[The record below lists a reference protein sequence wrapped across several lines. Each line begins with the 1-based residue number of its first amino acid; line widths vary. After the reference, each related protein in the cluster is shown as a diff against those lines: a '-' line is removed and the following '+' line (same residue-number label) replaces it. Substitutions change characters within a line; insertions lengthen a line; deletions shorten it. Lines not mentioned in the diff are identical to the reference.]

1 MNLAILILLLKG
13 ATLMNKEYLINQR
26 PLKALLVFAFPIMI
40 GNLFQQFYTMA
51 DSVVVGRFVGE
62 DALAAVGA
70 SYSLTNVFIS
80 IHRTAHISWPE
91 HPAGRFRLM
100 AEQRNHAV
108 FEHAVQYH
116 GTGRRIPEYLFS
128 RASLFIY
135 VQCAVFHVQCAGAL
149 PYSALPVDI
158 LLCF

>member
-1 MNLAILILLLKG
+1 MNLAILILLILLLKG

-80 IHRTAHISWPE
+80 IAIGGGIGSSVVTSRLFGSRDYTKMKRSISTALLTFLGLS
-91 HPAGRFRLM
+91 
-100 AEQRNHAV
+100 
-108 FEHAVQYH
+108 
-116 GTGRRIPEYLFS
+116 
-128 RASLFIY
+128 
-135 VQCAVFHVQCAGAL
+135 
-149 PYSALPVDI
+149 I
-158 LLCF
+158 LLALSAYGRAARSCCI

>member
-1 MNLAILILLLKG
+1 MNLAILILLILLLKG

-80 IHRTAHISWPE
+80 IAIGGGIGQSRLCMLLLGTCHIGEVQVSLWDQE
-91 HPAGRFRLM
+91 TLRACEKAGI
-100 AEQRNHAV
+100 
-108 FEHAVQYH
+108 
-116 GTGRRIPEYLFS
+116 T
-128 RASLFIY
+128 
-135 VQCAVFHVQCAGAL
+135 
-149 PYSALPVDI
+149 
-158 LLCF
+158 LL